1 MQYCPLCQ
9 VKVVGS
15 KRCCPLCRGKL
26 TGEPDPQSEVF
37 PQVVAP
43 YRRARVARRI
53 ITLCVLIVI
62 ACSIQVETIW
72 HPSSN
77 WPYLVIAASLCA
89 WLAVMLGISR
99 RRLLMQN
106 LTAQALLFSILSVAW
121 DIGTGWHAWSI
132 EWVIPILLL
141 GGVGVLLLL
150 KLILRVP
157 MVDAVG
163 WIGVLS
169 ILGWIAPI
177 VLMLLDKVQVKLP
190 SMICS
195 GGSFLTLVI
204 LVVFFHRYMR
214 DEAAR
219 RFHL

>member
-9 VKVVGS
+9 VKVAGS

-106 LTAQALLFSILSVAW
+106 LTAQALLFSILSIAW
-121 DIGTGWHAWSI
+121 DIGTDWHAWSI

-177 VLMLLDKVQVKLP
+177 VFMLLDKVQVKLP

>member
-1 MQYCPLCQ
+1 M
-9 VKVVGS
+9 
-15 KRCCPLCRGKL
+15 
-26 TGEPDPQSEVF
+26 
-37 PQVVAP
+37 
-43 YRRARVARRI
+43 
-53 ITLCVLIVI
+53 
-62 ACSIQVETIW
+62 
-72 HPSSN
+72 
-77 WPYLVIAASLCA
+77 
-89 WLAVMLGISR
+89 
-99 RRLLMQN
+99 
-106 LTAQALLFSILSVAW
+106 
-121 DIGTGWHAWSI
+121 
-132 EWVIPILLL
+132 IPILLL

-195 GGSFLTLVI
+195 GGSFLTLVV